1 MYTPLL
7 PSSKKPMSTSG
18 AVTPA
23 SFAVAATLT
32 LLLMAAT
39 AAYIPAPALRANATV
54 QAESMTATVLPTVH
68 VVASR

>member
-7 PSSKKPMSTSG
+7 PSSKPPMRTSG

-32 LLLMAAT
+32 LILMAVT
-39 AAYIPAPALRANATV
+39 ASYIPTTALRAQTTV
-54 QAESMTATVLPTVH
+54 QAETMTVVTLPTVH
-68 VVASR
+68 VVATR

>member
-7 PSSKKPMSTSG
+7 PSSKAPMRSSG

-32 LLLMAAT
+32 LILMAVT
-39 AAYIPAPALRANATV
+39 ASYIPSAALRAQTTV
-54 QAESMTATVLPTVH
+54 KAETLTVVTLPTVH
-68 VVASR
+68 VIAAR

>member
-7 PSSKKPMSTSG
+7 PSSKQPMRTAG

-32 LLLMAAT
+32 LLLMAVT
-39 AAYIPAPALRANATV
+39 AAYIPAPALRSNATV
-54 QAESMTATVLPTVH
+54 RAETMQVVTLPTVH